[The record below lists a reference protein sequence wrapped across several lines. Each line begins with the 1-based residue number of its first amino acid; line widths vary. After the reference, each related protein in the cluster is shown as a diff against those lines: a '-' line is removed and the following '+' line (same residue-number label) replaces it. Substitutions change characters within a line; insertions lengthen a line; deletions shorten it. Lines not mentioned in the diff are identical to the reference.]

1 MHVELVRFDDATRF
15 LDVVDPALRPR
26 EAEHNLLLG
35 AALALE
41 QGGRDGDAARPT
53 APWLAAA
60 VDGGGLAVAALLAG
74 SRPLVLATDRDDP
87 GTAIELLVED
97 LLRADARPTAVHG
110 RVGVAARFARAW
122 GSATGAGHRLVM
134 RQRLHALSE
143 TRPVPI
149 PPGALRPARDADLPL
164 LAEWMIAFEREAMG
178 EVDAA
183 RKRAGAA
190 RRLAAGELY
199 LWEDGEPR
207 SMAASARPT
216 RRTIAVNAVY
226 TPPGHRGRGYAT
238 ACVARLGE
246 RLLAGGRRQC
256 VLFTD
261 LANPTSN
268 AIYARIGYLG
278 IADFELLR
286 IEG

>member
-1 MHVELVRFDDATRF
+1 VELVRFDGASRF
-15 LDVVDPALRPR
+15 LDAVEPALLPR
-26 EAEHNLLLG
+26 EAEHSLLLG

-41 QGGRDGDAARPT
+41 QGGSGDDAASRS
-53 APWLAAA
+53 APWLAA
-60 VDGGGLAVAALLAG
+60 VVEDGAPIVAALLAG
-74 SRPLVLATDRDDP
+74 GRPLVLATDRGDAGPASD
-87 GTAIELLVED
+87 LLAEE
-97 LLRADARPTAVHG
+97 LLRADARPAGVHG

-122 GSATGAGHRLVM
+122 GAATGAGPRLVM

-164 LAEWMIAFEREAMG
+164 VAEWMVAFEREAMG
-178 EVDAA
+178 DVDVEW
-183 RKRAGAA
+183 KRTSAA

-226 TPPGHRGRGYAT
+226 TPPEHRGRGYAT

-246 RLLAGGRRQC
+246 RLLAAGRRQC

-268 AIYARIGYLG
+268 AIYARIGYRG

-286 IEG
+286 FEG